1 MYLIDG
7 HNLIG
12 TGLLG
17 FSLDDPDDE
26 MKLVELLRRF
36 AAGNST
42 RVTVCFDGGLP
53 GGISRASNSVV
64 KVIFASDPTIADKL
78 IMRELRAT
86 KDTSRWTVVSND
98 AEVRKE
104 ANLRKFKTAKS
115 HDFAKLLMQ
124 QARGK
129 TFPYPTNMLKKP
141 GRDDDDPGSA
151 ATPRQTQQDLDYFA
165 KAFKSEPRTGKPPRP
180 R

>member
-12 TGLLG
+12 TNMLG

-36 AAGNST
+36 AAGNRT

-53 GGISRASNSVV
+53 GGISRASNAVV

-78 IMRELRAT
+78 ILRELRAT
-86 KDTSRWTVVSND
+86 KDTTRWTVVSND

-104 ANLRKFKTAKS
+104 AEHRKFKTAKS
-115 HDFAKLLMQ
+115 HDFAKLLVQ
-124 QARGK
+124 QGK
-129 TFPYPTNMLKKP
+129 GKSFPYPTNILKKP
-141 GRDDDDPGSA
+141 GHNDDDPGSA
-151 ATPRQTQQDLDYFA
+151 ANPRQSQQDLDYFA
-165 KAFKSEPRTGKPPRP
+165 KAFKSEPKIGKPPRG
-180 R
+180 